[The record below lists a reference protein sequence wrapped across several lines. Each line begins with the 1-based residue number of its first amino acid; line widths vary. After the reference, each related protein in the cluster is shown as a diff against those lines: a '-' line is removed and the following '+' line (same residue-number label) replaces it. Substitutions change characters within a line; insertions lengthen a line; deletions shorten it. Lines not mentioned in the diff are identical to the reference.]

1 MSRQVS
7 QLSHRYEFGLFHLD
21 PAEGLLL
28 HRGRALPLTQKQL
41 ATLLVLV
48 QNAGRLVKKE
58 DLMNQVWSDACV
70 EPANLTQ
77 TIFVLRKVLAQHEPL
92 VQFIETAPRHGYRFV
107 APVKKLQVEPDP
119 APELTNAKSGAVS
132 GAEDA
137 ASHDD
142 FRSLAVLPFINATA
156 SADGDYF
163 ADGLTESIINRL
175 SKLPRL
181 RVVAR
186 ASVFR
191 YQGQPVDAQKVGQDL
206 NVRTVFTGRLVQL
219 GDRLIIKVDL
229 SDVAGGWQLWGEQYQ
244 RKLSDI
250 LAMQDEIAT
259 EISNALSIKL
269 TARERHELNKHYTDN
284 IDAYHLYLKGRYH
297 WNKYSHNG
305 LKKALDFF
313 QQAIELDP
321 TYALAYA
328 GMADCYYRLSNVY
341 LKPAQAMPRAR
352 AAALQALEIDDT
364 LAEAHAALGLIKML
378 HEWDW
383 PGAELEFRRAL
394 DLNQNSS
401 IAHQRLGFYF
411 NLLGCSEE
419 AIAQLRIARNLD
431 PLSTQISQGFSLAFL
446 QLDQYDRALE
456 EMRTTLEMESN
467 HAPTIYLLGWVHLR
481 KGEPAEALALFEK
494 AAAMDDCQMFLGA
507 LGHAYAVC
515 GMRDKARDMLDQMQ
529 QESQERYISEY
540 SRAVVHA
547 GLGEKDEAFACLEL
561 AYEEHSDMM
570 AWLTIG
576 PEWTSLRS
584 DPRFASL
591 QRRVGLHG
599 DYRQRYKYSIAL

>member
-1 MSRQVS
+1 MNGKVSSRF
-7 QLSHRYEFGLFHLD
+7 EFASFHLD
-21 PAEGLLL
+21 AAEGVLL

-41 ATLLVLV
+41 ETLLVLV
-48 QNAGRLVKKE
+48 QNSGRLVKKE

-77 TIFVLRKVLAQHEPL
+77 TVFILRKVLAEYEPL
-92 VQFIETAPRHGYRFV
+92 VHFIETAPRHGYRFV
-107 APVKKLQVEPDP
+107 APVKKIQVEPEPDVNVSSNSADP
-119 APELTNAKSGAVS
+119 A
-132 GAEDA
+132 EDTT
-137 ASHDD
+137 SRDD

-163 ADGLTESIINRL
+163 ADGLTESIINQL

-186 ASVFR
+186 ASAFK
-191 YQGQPVDAQKVGQDL
+191 YKGQTIDSQKVGQEL
-206 NVRTVFTGRLVQL
+206 NVRTVLTGRLVQL

-250 LAMQDEIAT
+250 LAVEEEIAA
-259 EISNALSIKL
+259 EISNALSLKL
-269 TARERHELNKHYTDN
+269 TAHERQQLTKHYTEN

-297 WNKYSHNG
+297 WSKYSHLG
-305 LKKALDFF
+305 LKRALDFF

-328 GMADCYYRLSNVY
+328 GLADCYYRLSNTY

-364 LAEAHAALGLIKML
+364 LPEAHAALGVVKML

-383 PGAELEFRRAL
+383 PGAEQEFRRAI
-394 DLNQNSS
+394 DLNQNCS
-401 IAHQRLGFYF
+401 IAHQRLGLYY
-411 NLLGCSEE
+411 NLLGRSDE
-419 AIAQLRIARNLD
+419 AIAELRVAMNLD
-431 PLSTQISQGFSLAFL
+431 PLSSQVAQGLSIAFL
-446 QLDQYDRALE
+446 QMGQYDRAIE
-456 EMRTTLEMESN
+456 EMRTALDLERNYHPANYM
-467 HAPTIYLLGWVHLR
+467 LGWLHQR
-481 KGEPAEALALFEK
+481 KGEFAEAVALFEK
-494 AAAMDDCQMFLGA
+494 VVALDDSPVFLGA
-507 LGHAYAVC
+507 LGYAYGVY
-515 GMRDKARDMLDQMQ
+515 GLTDKARDVLDQLQ
-529 QESQERYISEY
+529 QQSEERYVSQY
-540 SRAVVHA
+540 SRAMVHA
-547 GLGEKDEAFACLEL
+547 GLGENDRAFECLEL
-561 AYEEHSDMM
+561 AYEERSDLM
-570 AWLTIG
+570 AWLRVG

-591 QRRVGLHG
+591 QRRVGLHR
-599 DYRQRYKYSIAL
+599 DYRQTYKYSIAQ